1 MKIFQKHLFNSVLG
15 ALFTFVLGLIIL
27 AVLAQGLSKSDLVV
41 SDRQSASVF
50 LYIIALGTPQIIALL
65 LPLAMFVATIWTLN
79 KCKQDNE
86 IAVIRSAGLTRWKT
100 ASPVLRLAC
109 WTTLLHLTIN
119 LWVQP
124 AAQQEM
130 RHTISDARA
139 NIAAALVRPGQ
150 FTQYADNQ
158 LIFYARE
165 SSSGELKG
173 IYISDSRNPEN
184 IVNYL
189 AQTGAIVTVDG
200 IEAIVMNQGQIQQL
214 DPNDVLSIL
223 DFEQYTFD
231 LSPFLHEESDIQLK
245 SSDRYVHNLFFID
258 DNNPLDVQDA
268 NIFLAE
274 GHTRL
279 ATPIWNIALALI
291 AILAVLGGETS
302 RMGYSRRITIASIV
316 AVTAFMAKL
325 GIQSAS
331 INHPTLNSVQWGLP
345 LFLVVTCLVIYLA
358 KGFHF
363 KKIPDRRVLMATPK
377 MEAPAP

>member
-1 MKIFQKHLFNSVLG
+1 MKIFQRHLFNSVLG

-41 SDRQSASVF
+41 TDRQSASIF

-86 IAVIRSAGLTRWKT
+86 IAVIRAAGQTRWRT

-165 SSSGELKG
+165 SLSGELKG

-189 AQTGAIVTVDG
+189 AQSGAIVTVDG
-200 IEAIVMNQGQIQQL
+200 IEAIVMNEGQIQTL
-214 DPNDVLSIL
+214 DDNEVLSIL
-223 DFEQYTFD
+223 DFEKYTFD
-231 LSPFLHEESDIQLK
+231 LSPFLHEEADIQLK

-258 DNNPLDVQDA
+258 QNNPLDVQDE

-279 ATPIWNIALALI
+279 ATPLWNIALALI

-345 LFLVVTCLVIYLA
+345 LFLIVACLVVYLA

-363 KKIPDRRVLMATPK
+363 RRIPDRRVLMATPK
-377 MEAPAP
+377 MEATSS

>member
-1 MKIFQKHLFNSVLG
+1 MNLFQRHIFNSVLG

-41 SDRQSASVF
+41 NDRQSASIF

-86 IAVIRSAGLTRWKT
+86 IAVIRAAGLTRWKS
-100 ASPVLRLAC
+100 AAPVLRLAC
-109 WTTLLHLTIN
+109 LTTLLHLTIN

-130 RHTISDARA
+130 RQTISAARA

-165 SSSGELKG
+165 SLGGDLKG
-173 IYISDSRNPEN
+173 IYISDSRNPDN

-200 IEAIVMNQGQIQQL
+200 IEAIVMNGGQIQQV
-214 DPNDVLSIL
+214 DVNDVLSIL
-223 DFEQYTFD
+223 NFEQYTFD
-231 LSPFLHEESDIQLK
+231 LSPFLHEEADIQLK

-258 DNNPLDVQDA
+258 ENNPLDVQDA

-279 ATPIWNIALALI
+279 ATPLWNIALALI

-302 RMGYSRRITIASIV
+302 RTGYSRRITIASIV
-316 AVTAFMAKL
+316 AVTAFMTKL

-331 INHPTLNSVQWGLP
+331 INHPILNTVQWGLP
-345 LFLVVTCLVIYLA
+345 LSLIVISLLVYLA
-358 KGFHF
+358 KGFHLRR
-363 KKIPDRRVLMATPK
+363 IPDRRVLMATPQ
-377 MEAPAP
+377 MEAAPS